1 MQSDFGWLGAGRELV
16 LFVSASVEDARTL
29 QALLGTASWTVV
41 NVPDLSGA
49 LAVLEKRR
57 LKLVVFDV
65 DIDGPGSWRDLPKVQ
80 EGFLSFALV
89 VASRHADD
97 TLWAEVL
104 ASGGF
109 DLLQKPF
116 IAEGVHHVMKS
127 VARASRQERVAL
139 AYKQVLSRARWNV
152 SPPSRLHGRYESIP
166 VCMPRAGDS

>member
-1 MQSDFGWLGAGRELV
+1 MQSSFGWLGAGGERV
-16 LFVSASVEDARTL
+16 LFVSASVADAQSL
-29 QALLGTASWTVV
+29 QALLSAASWMVV

-49 LAVLEKRR
+49 IAVLRKHR
-57 LKLVVFDV
+57 LKLVVFDA
-65 DIDGPGSWRDLPKVQ
+65 DIDGPGSWRDLPKVR
-80 EGFLSFALV
+80 EGFMSFAFV

-116 IAEGVHHVMKS
+116 IAERVHQVIRS

-139 AYKQVLSRARWNV
+139 AYKRLLSRARWNE
-152 SPPSRLHGRYESIP
+152 SPFSRLHGRHEGLP
-166 VCMPRAGDS
+166 VRMPNTGDS